1 MTASRVLVFLLLCLS
16 VSFPAGAQTPPKLMR
31 TVSGRLSVN
40 YSLTTLATPAFERKM
55 RSGLTQRLIYRVL
68 LKENPGDRAVAV
80 ALRYCAVTFD
90 LWEETWN
97 VECSARGVTQQV
109 TATRYSQLL
118 RHVAVLSEFTF
129 PDAVN
134 LIAQRRYWLEVQVQ
148 LNPIS
153 RKLLEKVKLWLRQSE
168 KGSQFSGYMG
178 SVLSLFVDKSV
189 GGSDL
194 TVLSRSG
201 SISGKEALSP

>member
-1 MTASRVLVFLLLCLS
+1 MSPSRVLVLLALCLS
-16 VSFPAGAQTPPKLMR
+16 AVSPAAAQPAPRLLQ
-31 TVSGRLSVN
+31 VQAGRLTVN
-40 YSLTTLATPAFERKM
+40 YSLGTLATPAFERKM

-68 LKENPGDRAVAV
+68 LKENPGDRSVAV
-80 ALRYCAVTFD
+80 SLRYCAITFD

-97 VECSARGVTQQV
+97 VECSIRGRTQQV
-109 TATRYSQLL
+109 TVSRYSQLL
-118 RHVAVLSEFTF
+118 RHVAMLSDF
-129 PDAVN
+129 PFHDSVT
-134 LIAQRRYWLEVQVQ
+134 LLPHRRYWVEVQVQ

-194 TVLSRSG
+194 SVTVRSG